1 MRATTS
7 VDAICRS
14 ATTARS
20 RVIQSNPLAV
30 VASLASTPHLA
41 SRDAAHDDSMARV
54 VRRPN
59 RRALPCRLRCVLP
72 AFLVALALAIAWS
85 RRAKDVV
92 QSAPAREIV
101 VDRARAPLE
110 EDARDVVAIARGDR
124 ALEGGEGRD
133 DAAEAGRAAEAR
145 ARDADGDG
153 FSAPSSWISSRD
165 AEAHARRGAG
175 CSPPGAN
182 DVERASPGITA
193 TPSAGLDALRPS
205 GSAERGVLVV
215 RGGSVEE
222 RIEAAK
228 KSHSRAVV
236 VAVTSEAERRACEE
250 AGVPSHLPP
259 ARAEANADGWLTASW
274 VLSRGHVVLLASHR
288 VEFESNALFEV
299 GDDGADVSGTI
310 RGDGK
315 IKAHV
320 VGMGDPAMGWSQYS
334 QSMVTPLVRA
344 TFLVLRPTVATASL
358 VDWLASDEVDF
369 DGTDDA
375 ITDELL
381 MPAHDARQ
389 RAGVSFRML
398 NTECFGE
405 RGTVARV
412 PDGATAWDGK
422 KADANAVIAATPDF
436 RSAKAHVLRKEKC
449 GVAKESKRVGPKPRP
464 LRYIA
469 SPTGEYPVGCDT
481 LPDLCAVVGRV
492 AKNREVLAAVSNKN
506 IFYMLGLYID
516 GLKKTNI
523 TNFIV
528 VALDKETA
536 QWCEERDVPYYH
548 RELRSITGSTDNHAT
563 SGLKFRILNEFV
575 TTGTSVLLS
584 DVDVVWMQ
592 DPFASGP
599 SATNERMI
607 YRDSDVEGMTDGWD
621 DPSSYGF
628 SWNGLRRLVARNSG
642 LFYVAATRETKT
654 MMSRLAERMESEKN
668 TWDQTAYNQEQVYL
682 WGQADHKTYSG
693 TSQRVMNYVCF
704 QNSKYMFRYMRYD
717 SDLYPNHRPASV
729 HINYHPEKPDRM
741 VSVIAQYWNGK
752 KDAIEV
758 WNWGEGRKGIEECAK
773 RPASNGIADSR
784 LAQALVKKTST
795 RAGMWGGN
803 RGLVLGEDGTLK
815 TPWGEGKWGILPH
828 KDGSIY
834 MDFIGAAHVLE
845 LQSGSPDDA
854 NAQFEFKSKRCKD
867 DDEVDVH
874 I

>member
-1 MRATTS
+1 
-7 VDAICRS
+7 
-14 ATTARS
+14 
-20 RVIQSNPLAV
+20 
-30 VASLASTPHLA
+30 
-41 SRDAAHDDSMARV
+41 MARV

-59 RRALPCRLRCVLP
+59 RRVIPCRLRCVLP
-72 AFLVALALAIAWS
+72 ALLFALALALAWS

-92 QSAPAREIV
+92 QSAPARAIV
-101 VDRARAPLE
+101 VEREDAPRVNV
-110 EDARDVVAIARGDR
+110 ARDVVADVRGDR
-124 ALEGGEGRD
+124 GVQSGEGRD
-133 DAAEAGRAAEAR
+133 DGAETGREEETR
-145 ARDADGDG
+145 ADGADGDEL
-153 FSAPSSWISSRD
+153 SAPSAWISSRD
-165 AEAHARRGAG
+165 AEAHARRGSG
-175 CSPPGAN
+175 CAPPGAN
-182 DVERASPGITA
+182 AVDRASPGIQA
-193 TPSAGLDALRPS
+193 TPSAGLEALRPN

-215 RGGSVEE
+215 WGGSVEE
-222 RIEAAK
+222 RIDAAK
-228 KSHSRAVV
+228 KSYSRAVV
-236 VAVTSEAERRACEE
+236 VAVTSEVERRACEE

-259 ARAEANADGWLTASW
+259 ARAESNADGWLTASW
-274 VLSRGHVVLLASHR
+274 ILTRGHTAVLASHR
-288 VEFESNALFEV
+288 VEFKSNALFEV

-315 IKAHV
+315 TKAHV
-320 VGMGDPAMGWSQYS
+320 VGMSDPAMGWSAYS

-344 TFLVLRPTVATASL
+344 TFLVLRPTVATVSL
-358 VDWLASDEVDF
+358 VDWLASGDADF

-381 MPAHDARQ
+381 MPAHDNRQ

-398 NTECFGE
+398 NDGCFGKQ
-405 RGTVARV
+405 GTVAQV
-412 PDGATAWDGK
+412 PDGTTVWDGN
-422 KADANAVIAATPDF
+422 DVNANAVIAATPDF
-436 RSAKAHVLRKEKC
+436 RSAKSHVLRDEKC
-449 GVAKESKRVGPKPRP
+449 GVAKKSKRVGPKPRP

-481 LPDLCAVVGRV
+481 FPDLCSVVSRV

-523 TNFIV
+523 TNFVV

-563 SGLKFRILNEFV
+563 SGLKFRVLNEFIS
-575 TTGTSVLLS
+575 TGTSVLLS
-584 DVDVVWMQ
+584 DVDVVWLQ

-621 DPSSYGF
+621 DASAYGF

-642 LFYVAATRETKT
+642 LFYVAATSETKT
-654 MMSRLAERMESEKN
+654 LMSRLAERMESEKN
-668 TWDQTAYNQEQVYL
+668 TWDQTAYNQEQIYL

-693 TSQRVMNYVCF
+693 TSQRVMNYMCF
-704 QNSKYMFRYMRYD
+704 QNSKYMFRYMRND
-717 SDLYPNHRPASV
+717 SDLYPKHRPVSV

-752 KDAIEV
+752 KDAIDA
-758 WNWGEGRKGIEECAK
+758 WNWGEGRKGVDECAK
-773 RPASNGIADSR
+773 RPAANGIADSQ
-784 LAQALVKKTST
+784 LAQTLVKKTSA
-795 RAGMWGGN
+795 RPGSWGGVQ
-803 RGLVLGEDGTLK
+803 GIVLREDGSMK
-815 TPWGEGKWGILPH
+815 TPWGEGKWGVLPP

-834 MDFIGAAHVLE
+834 MDFIGTAHNLE
-845 LQSGSPDDA
+845 LQSGSPDDVDA
-854 NAQFEFKSKRCKD
+854 PFQFKSKRCKD
-867 DDEVDVH
+867 NDEVDVH